1 MKQPLRTVAVLLCAT
16 ACCVA
21 QSGEPIQKTTPAP
34 TARKPADGA
43 PNNPAAAT
51 PDPSGIKPGCETE
64 KPPSEAV
71 TPNAYVI
78 GPLDV
83 LDIRV
88 WNSPNL
94 SGIFSIGSDGLLSM
108 PLLGQLKAD
117 GETVDSLTRIVR
129 NRLGAS
135 VFECPPEVNIQVLR
149 NNSKKYYIYGGV
161 QRQGEF
167 PLNGSMT
174 VMDAFA
180 NCGGFK
186 DFANL
191 KKIYI
196 LRGDQRLKFNYK
208 EVSQGKNLTQNIAL
222 RNGDRIFVP
231 E

>member
-1 MKQPLRTVAVLLCAT
+1 MIQPLRTVAVLLCAT

-21 QSGEPIQKTTPAP
+21 QSGEPIQKASPA
-34 TARKPADGA
+34 
-43 PNNPAAAT
+43 PAAAKPAEGAP
-51 PDPSGIKPGCETE
+51 PDSSGIKPGCEAE

-71 TPNAYVI
+71 TANAYVI

-108 PLLGQLKAD
+108 PLLGQVKAD
-117 GETVDSLTRIVR
+117 GETVDSLTRLVR
-129 NRLGAS
+129 NRLGAT
-135 VFECPPEVNIQVLR
+135 VFECPPEVSVQVLR
-149 NNSKKYYIYGGV
+149 NNSKEYYIYGGV
-161 QRQGEF
+161 LRQGEF

-191 KKIYI
+191 KKIYV
-196 LRGDQRLKFNYK
+196 LRGDQKLKFNYK
-208 EVSQGKNLTQNIAL
+208 EVSQGKNLAQNITL

>member
-1 MKQPLRTVAVLLCAT
+1 MKQPLRTVAVLLCAA

-21 QSGEPIQKTTPAP
+21 QSGEPTQKT
-34 TARKPADGA
+34 
-43 PNNPAAAT
+43 PAAVKTAEAA
-51 PDPSGIKPGCETE
+51 PDPSGIKPGCEAE
-64 KPPSEAV
+64 KPPSEAL

-94 SGIFSIGSDGLLSM
+94 SGIFNIGSDGLLSM

-117 GETVDSLTRIVR
+117 GETVDTLTRLVR

-135 VFECPPEVNIQVLR
+135 VFECPPEVSIQVLR

-161 QRQGEF
+161 FHQGEF

-186 DFANL
+186 DFANV

-196 LRGDQRLKFNYK
+196 LRGDQKLKFNYK
-208 EVSQGKNLTQNIAL
+208 EVSQGKNLSQNIAL

>member
-1 MKQPLRTVAVLLCAT
+1 MRQPLGTVAVLLCAT
-16 ACCVA
+16 ACCFA
-21 QSGEPIQKTTPAP
+21 QSGESTQKNPPAP
-34 TARKPADGA
+34 AVVKPADGA
-43 PNNPAAAT
+43 APAQADA
-51 PDPSGIKPGCETE
+51 SGIKPGCEVE
-64 KPPSEAV
+64 KSPSEPIPA
-71 TPNAYVI
+71 NAYVI

-83 LDIRV
+83 IDLRV

-108 PLLGQLKAD
+108 PLIGQIKAD

-129 NRLGAS
+129 NRLGS
-135 VFECPPEVNIQVLR
+135 TVFECPPEVNIQVLR

-161 QRQGEF
+161 LKQGEF
-167 PLNGSMT
+167 PLNGPMT

-186 DFANL
+186 DFANQ

-196 LRGDQRLKFNYK
+196 LRGDQKLKFNYK
-208 EVSQGKNLTQNIAL
+208 EVSQGKNPAQNIAL

>member
-1 MKQPLRTVAVLLCAT
+1 MKPPLRTVAFLLCAT
-16 ACCVA
+16 ACCAA
-21 QSGEPIQKTTPAP
+21 QSGEPIQKTLPAP
-34 TARKPADGA
+34 VKPAEA
-43 PNNPAAAT
+43 PDA
-51 PDPSGIKPGCETE
+51 SGIKPGCEAE
-64 KPPSEAV
+64 KPSPEAP
-71 TPNAYVI
+71 TPNPYVI
-78 GPLDV
+78 GALDV

-94 SGIFSIGSDGLLSM
+94 SGIFAIGSDGLLSM

-117 GETVDSLTRIVR
+117 GETVDSLTRLVR

-161 QRQGEF
+161 LRQGEF
-167 PLNGSMT
+167 PLNGPMT

-191 KKIYI
+191 KKIYV
-196 LRGDQRLKFNYK
+196 LRGNQKLNFNYK
-208 EVSQGKNLTQNIAL
+208 EVSQGKNPAQNITL